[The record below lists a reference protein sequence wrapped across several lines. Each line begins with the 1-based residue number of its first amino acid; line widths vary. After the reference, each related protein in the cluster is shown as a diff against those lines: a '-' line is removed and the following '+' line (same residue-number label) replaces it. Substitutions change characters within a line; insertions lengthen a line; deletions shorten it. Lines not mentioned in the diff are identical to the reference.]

1 MTDDDMGR
9 LRRRYHRLVL
19 ECWYLRWRL
28 RLAFVYFWLLLQAL
42 HATRGAMLSLMLFF
56 RR

>member
-28 RLAFVYFWLLLQAL
+28 RLAFVYYWLLLQAL